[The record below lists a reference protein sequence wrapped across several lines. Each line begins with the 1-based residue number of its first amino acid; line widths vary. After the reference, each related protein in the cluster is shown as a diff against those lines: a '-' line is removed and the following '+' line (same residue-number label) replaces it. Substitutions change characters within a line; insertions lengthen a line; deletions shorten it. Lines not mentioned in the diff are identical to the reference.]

1 MYMYA
6 VNVCNMSLYILKK
19 EFLSR
24 TLWINKNAKICGI
37 VLMLNQPKRK
47 NIINCSIKYLIL
59 IKTLNQVWA
68 V

>member
-24 TLWINKNAKICGI
+24 TLWINKNAKICDA
-37 VLMLNQPKRK
+37 QSAKTQ
-47 NIINCSIKYLIL
+47 KYNKLLYKIPHF
-59 IKTLNQVWA
+59 N
-68 V
+68 